1 MAANEQKKVKIT
13 LPKARGT
20 EPKELFV
27 GVNGV
32 NYLIPKGKPVEV
44 PDYVAAEIARAQAA
58 EDFEDD
64 EKMRMADEAK
74 KPAQLG

>member
-1 MAANEQKKVKIT
+1 MSKVKIT
-13 LPKARGT
+13 LPKARGN

-27 GVNGV
+27 GINGV
-32 NYLIPKGKPVEV
+32 SYLIPKGKPVEV
-44 PDYVAAEIARAQAA
+44 PDFVAEEIRRAQAA

-74 KPAQLG
+74 KPVKAG

>member
-1 MAANEQKKVKIT
+1 MAKVKIT
-13 LPKARGT
+13 LPKARGS

-27 GVNGV
+27 GINGV
-32 NYLIPKGKPVEV
+32 SYLVPKGKPVEV
-44 PDYVAAEIARAQAA
+44 PDFVAEEIKRAQAA

-74 KPAQLG
+74 KPVKAG